1 MSNYVISINERM
13 SAGKVLLNYLKSLSM
28 TSNYV
33 DIVVP
38 EKKKSPYNAEFVAK
52 IQRSRKSK
60 GKAIKLEDLW
70 K

>member
-1 MSNYVISINERM
+1 MSNYVVSINERM
-13 SAGKVLLNYLKSLSM
+13 TAGRVFLDYLKSLSK

-38 EKKKSPYNAEFVAK
+38 EKEEYPYNKEFVAELVK
-52 IQRSRKSK
+52 SRKAK
-60 GKAIKLEDLW
+60 GVTVKRENLW

>member
-33 DIVVP
+33 DIRLP
-38 EKKKSPYNAEFVAK
+38 EKEDYPYNKEFVAK

-60 GKAIKLEDLW
+60 GEAIKLEDLW